1 VDGSVDE
8 ENLEALNVGEDYR
21 KEAEVLLRAKA
32 RCAESI
38 KEVEML
44 VLERVDERP
53 DYERLL
59 QIPGIGRIL
68 AMTILLESGDFARF
82 PSCADY
88 ASYCRTVRSRKIS
101 NGKNKG
107 RNNGRNGNP
116 HLAWAFAEAAVFTQR
131 FDPVAKAW
139 FERKA
144 KRRNRQVAYKALA
157 CKLSKAVW
165 HVMNGNAYDS
175 RRLFM

>member
-1 VDGSVDE
+1 MIWAYRRPNIFPACIDLLAWAAG
-8 ENLEALNVGEDYR
+8 LVGG
-21 KEAEVLLRAKA
+21 AVL
-32 RCAESI
+32 S
-38 KEVEML
+38 L
-44 VLERVDERP
+44 VFSR
-53 DYERLL
+53 
-59 QIPGIGRIL
+59 GRIGWTL